1 MKKKVLMTLILLM
14 LSGCKHLNVMKLVNL
29 EGCAAGTPQQE
40 ASLTPEASYS
50 NMVAC
55 LKADEKRFA
64 LNHFA
69 VAGTTTWYDAI
80 VRPVEKNIVR
90 HKDLMKQALSG
101 LSKSEQDNAWESF
114 SQMLRN
120 KQSLAEVCRY
130 MEQIA
135 EVRRQTQVFDDI
147 AWNRAVKGYL
157 HCHSDQVT
165 NFS

>member
-1 MKKKVLMTLILLM
+1 M
-14 LSGCKHLNVMKLVNL
+14 LSGCKHLDVIKLVIP
-29 EGCAAGTPQQE
+29 GSCAAGTPQQE
-40 ASLTPEASYS
+40 ASLTPEASYN
-50 NMVAC
+50 NMVTC
-55 LKADEKRFA
+55 LKANEKRFA

-69 VAGTTTWYDAI
+69 VAGTTTWYDAV

-101 LSKSEQDNAWESF
+101 LSKSEQNDAWESF

-120 KQSLAEVCRY
+120 KQSLAEVCSY

-147 AWNRAVKGYL
+147 AWNKAVKGYL
-157 HCHSDQVT
+157 HCHSDRVT
-165 NFS
+165 HFS

>member
-1 MKKKVLMTLILLM
+1 MKKKALMTLILLM
-14 LSGCKHLNVMKLVNL
+14 LSGCKHLDVIKFVTP
-29 EGCAAGTPQQE
+29 GSCAAGTPQQE
-40 ASLTPEASYS
+40 ASLTPEASYN

-55 LKADEKRFA
+55 LKANEKRFA

-69 VAGTTTWYDAI
+69 VAGTTTWYDAV

-90 HKDLMKQALSG
+90 HKDLMKKALSG
-101 LSKSEQDNAWESF
+101 LSKSEQNDAWESF

-147 AWNRAVKGYL
+147 AWNSAVKGYL
-157 HCHSDQVT
+157 HCQSNRVT
-165 NFS
+165 HFS